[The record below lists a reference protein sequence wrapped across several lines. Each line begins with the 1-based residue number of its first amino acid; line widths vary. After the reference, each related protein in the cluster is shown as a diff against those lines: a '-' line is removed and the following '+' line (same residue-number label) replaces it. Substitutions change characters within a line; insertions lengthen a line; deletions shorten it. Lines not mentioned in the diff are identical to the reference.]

1 MENKTF
7 RFASGEA
14 KSHFHE
20 ILDLVGKD
28 GAEVIITRHGREIVR
43 LIPAEPV
50 KPRPKLLGFLKQAL
64 EYPEGADLK
73 VTAKDLGKLRGPN
86 GEEID
91 L

>member
-1 MENKTF
+1 MENKTY

-43 LIPAEPV
+43 LVPAEPA
-50 KPRPKLLGFLKQAL
+50 KPRPKLLGFLKNAL
-64 EYPEGADLK
+64 DYDIDTDLK
-73 VTAKDLGKLRGPN
+73 VSAEDIGTLRGPN